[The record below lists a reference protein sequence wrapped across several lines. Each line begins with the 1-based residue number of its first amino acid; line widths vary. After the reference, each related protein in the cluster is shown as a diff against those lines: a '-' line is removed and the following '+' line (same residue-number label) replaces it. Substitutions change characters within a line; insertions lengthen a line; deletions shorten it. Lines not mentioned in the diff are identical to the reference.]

1 MLLTPRKKLLV
12 FLSIV
17 SILPILAL
25 FATYRSVKKGPLT
38 STWTLNFVKSVSNS
52 SSSSLLASTTTSQ
65 PELPYKMSAKSAVE
79 QKISSGNVVVFSK
92 SYCPYCRNAKQLLK
106 SLDVD
111 AEIFELDQMDEGSDW
126 QNYLA
131 EKTGQRT
138 VPNIFIGG
146 AHVGGSSDLEAK
158 HRSGELKKLLGAK
171 A

>member
-1 MLLTPRKKLLV
+1 MPVTGRKKLLG
-12 FLSIV
+12 FLAV
-17 SILPILAL
+17 VCLLPIVALVTTVRSLASSPSSPSPSLDHLAL
-25 FATYRSVKKGPLT
+25 ALATMSVK
-38 STWTLNFVKSVSNS
+38 STVD
-52 SSSSLLASTTTSQ
+52 
-65 PELPYKMSAKSAVE
+65 
-79 QKISSGNVVVFSK
+79 QKISASRVVVFSK

-111 AEIFELDQMDEGSDW
+111 ADVYELDQMDDGSEW

-146 AHVGGSSDLEAK
+146 QHVGGSSDLEAK
-158 HRSGELKKLLGAK
+158 NKSGELKKLLAAK